1 MPALTLPRPERTIP
15 LPAFLART
23 PDKPRPSTASRSS
36 GHRRA
41 VASVP
46 AANILLVDDHPPNLM
61 ALEAILEPLG
71 ERLVRAS
78 SGVQAVEIAAHEDF
92 ALILLDLQMPQLD
105 GFSKATR
112 RSRDTLAM
120 GYASGAVEFLYE
132 PLDPD
137 VLRAGIARSTRS
149 APPRRRRASCW
160 KAASRTAWAPSSPTR
175 IASSRC
181 SGTSSPTPSSS
192 RPAVGLCGSG
202 QGREVHRAP
211 PARRVHRVAAR

>member
-1 MPALTLPRPERTIP
+1 
-15 LPAFLART
+15 
-23 PDKPRPSTASRSS
+23 
-36 GHRRA
+36 
-41 VASVP
+41 
-46 AANILLVDDHPPNLM
+46 M

-78 SGVQAVEIAAHEDF
+78 SGVEAVEIAAHEDF

-112 RSRDTLAM
+112 RSRDTLAK

-175 IASSRC
+175 VASSRC
-181 SGTSSPTPSSS
+181 SGTSSPTP
-192 RPAVGLCGSG
+192 
-202 QGREVHRAP
+202 
-211 PARRVHRVAAR
+211 